1 MTNLMIFSEKSKR
14 RTKTFTNSI
23 DPSWNQTFYYS
34 VKERDLQGRALEL
47 TVWDYDRVGAS
58 EFLGEVSF
66 TWPFQSSLIY
76 WIDDYCKAL
85 YSGVLIFKYF
95 AENENST
102 KIRTREIKNWQK
114 QCSKSHYYRFSILST
129 VCLVVKE
136 GCDMEIH
143 TPTYKCNNLV
153 LVTNFS
159 PSHESEISH

>member
-66 TWPFQSSLIY
+66 T
-76 WIDDYCKAL
+76 
-85 YSGVLIFKYF
+85 
-95 AENENST
+95 
-102 KIRTREIKNWQK
+102 
-114 QCSKSHYYRFSILST
+114 
-129 VCLVVKE
+129 
-136 GCDMEIH
+136 
-143 TPTYKCNNLV
+143 
-153 LVTNFS
+153 
-159 PSHESEISH
+159 